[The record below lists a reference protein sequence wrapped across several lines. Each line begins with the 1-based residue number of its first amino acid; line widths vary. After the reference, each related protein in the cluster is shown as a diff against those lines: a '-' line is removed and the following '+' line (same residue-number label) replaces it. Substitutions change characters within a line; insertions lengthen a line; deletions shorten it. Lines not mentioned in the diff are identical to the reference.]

1 MLSSSF
7 GSLSTDLCCAIAA
20 VTRRL
25 CVEFVDPSCLS
36 AFVACRLIALDKCPG
51 VRPIGIGEVIRRIVS
66 KAILAVLKFDI
77 LGAAGSSQLCAGQDS
92 GCEAAIHAVREL
104 YGHSDTEAILLIDAS
119 NAFNCLARNTA
130 LMNIQE
136 ICPPFSVPLIN
147 TYRQPVELFVD
158 GESIFSTE
166 GTTQGDPMGMPM
178 YALGVLPLIHK
189 LDTHAVHQIWYAD
202 DACASGSLRD
212 LRRWWDDLL
221 LLGPDY
227 GYFINA
233 SKCWLLLKDP
243 AAADAALFDG
253 TGVNVCSDGRRYL
266 GSAIGTPDFVNNF
279 VSAQVQ
285 AWCDELSVLTD
296 IARSQPHAVFSSY
309 VHGFASKWTFLCRT
323 TPNISHL
330 FNSLDYSINTTFLP
344 VLTEQPQCNDI
355 LRELLSLPIRDGGLG
370 IVEPSKVAES
380 HYANSLTITAPLVSI
395 LTGNSSATVLD
406 VHNEMLNA
414 KSTVH
419 LSNRERIR
427 VYFDNIYQQLSAA
440 LKKCVDIAR
449 DRGASSWLSAMP
461 IQKHGFALHKRAF
474 FDAIAFRYGWRPSN
488 LPTTCAC
495 GKPFSIDHSLNC
507 PFGGFPTIRHNELR
521 DVTANLL
528 SQICSNVQI
537 EPHLQP
543 LSGETL
549 AHRTSNVDDQARLDI
564 SAKGFWNTSHELAFF
579 DVRVFNPLAKSHV
592 NQSLSS
598 CYRKNEN
605 EKKRQYEE
613 RVRNVEHGTFT
624 PLVFSAA
631 GGMGP
636 ITTTFYKRLASLLS
650 EKLHQSYN
658 QTILWLRC
666 SLTFSLLRSVIMCL
680 RGARSSCG
688 RPQPAA
694 SDISLAVSEAKL

>member
-1 MLSSSF
+1 MQLHHTEKHSNYIGKLLESIVRDSLLTHFNTHDLLSNNQHGFIPGRS
-7 GSLSTDLCCAIAA
+7 C
-20 VTRRL
+20 VT
-25 CVEFVDPSCLS
+25 
-36 AFVACRLIALDKCPG
+36 
-51 VRPIGIGEVIRRIVS
+51 
-66 KAILAVLKFDI
+66 
-77 LGAAGSSQLCAGQDS
+77 QL
-92 GCEAAIHAVREL
+92 
-104 YGHSDTEAILLIDAS
+104 
-119 NAFNCLARNTA
+119 
-130 LMNIQE
+130 
-136 ICPPFSVPLIN
+136 
-147 TYRQPVELFVD
+147 LFVLD
-158 GESIFSTE
+158 DWTRAMME
-166 GTTQGDPMGMPM
+166 G
-178 YALGVLPLIHK
+178 H
-189 LDTHAVHQIWYAD
+189 
-202 DACASGSLRD
+202 
-212 LRRWWDDLL
+212 
-221 LLGPDY
+221 
-227 GYFINA
+227 N
-233 SKCWLLLKDP
+233 
-243 AAADAALFDG
+243 
-253 TGVNVCSDGRRYL
+253 
-266 GSAIGTPDFVNNF
+266 
-279 VSAQVQ
+279 
-285 AWCDELSVLTD
+285 TD
-296 IARSQPHAVFSSY
+296 V
-309 VHGFASKWTFLCRT
+309 
-323 TPNISHL
+323 
-330 FNSLDYSINTTFLP
+330 
-344 VLTEQPQCNDI
+344 
-355 LRELLSLPIRDGGLG
+355 
-370 IVEPSKVAES
+370 
-380 HYANSLTITAPLVSI
+380 
-395 LTGNSSATVLD
+395 
-406 VHNEMLNA
+406 
-414 KSTVH
+414 
-419 LSNRERIR
+419 
-427 VYFDNIYQQLSAA
+427 VYFDFSMAFDTVPHKHLIHN
-440 LKKCVDIAR
+440 
-449 DRGASSWLSAMP
+449 SWLSAMP